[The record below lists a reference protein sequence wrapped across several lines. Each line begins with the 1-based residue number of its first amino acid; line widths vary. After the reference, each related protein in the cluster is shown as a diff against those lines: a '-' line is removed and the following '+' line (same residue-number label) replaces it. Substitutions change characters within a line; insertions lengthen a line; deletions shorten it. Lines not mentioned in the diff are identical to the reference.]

1 MNSRNQLILS
11 RVRLALKRLNQAAEE
26 DEVLYDYATEVQDDI
41 FLKCD
46 IEKPFE
52 IILLQNVADYDFAA
66 ENKLNIKAIEPS
78 WGGLFEKVSQAD
90 WHKYKDITGNR
101 PCYYS
106 IFDQRMYVAPVP
118 KLTTDK
124 LIIKASQV
132 KTIVPIDENVPP
144 ELPDIFDN
152 VIVYGICKKYDQ
164 VFLGSFLEKLADARE
179 KYDNPT
185 EQLIVPD
192 ATW

>member
-1 MNSRNQLILS
+1 MS
-11 RVRLALKRLNQAAEE
+11 RVRLALKRLNQTAEE
-26 DEVLYDYATEVQDDI
+26 DEVLMDYATEVQDDI

-46 IEKPFE
+46 IEKSFE
-52 IILLQNVADYDFAA
+52 IILIQNVAEYDFAA

-78 WGGLFEKVSQAD
+78 WGGLFEKVSQYE
-90 WHKYKDITGNR
+90 WKNYKDATGER
-101 PCYYS
+101 PSWYS
-106 IFDQRMYVAPVP
+106 IFDNRMFVAPVP

-124 LIIKASQV
+124 LMIKASQV
-132 KTIVPIDENVPP
+132 KTIVPIDDVVPP

-164 VFLGSFLEKLADARE
+164 VFLGSFLEKLADAKE

-185 EQLIVPD
+185 EQIIVPD